1 MQQRHVVSKALSECT
16 GCVFGPGPIL
26 NGGGTRGLSA
36 GRAQVAISNVQRL
49 ALLAHDDWSHTDLG
63 RGFDEVAVW
72 KCRKDFDAFALQYLC
87 NQVGAIHSFTQPLL
101 TE

>member
-1 MQQRHVVSKALSECT
+1 M
-16 GCVFGPGPIL
+16 L

-36 GRAQVAISNVQRL
+36 GCAKVAIGNVQCL
-49 ALLAHDDWSHTDLG
+49 AFLAHDDRPHTDLG